1 MEPNTTLNRLAATLH
16 DIPYSRPSS
25 PGVQSAPHQIG
36 FLGLGAMG
44 YFMARNLANHRNSHP
59 QGAPPLLVYNRTREK
74 AERLLKELGPNK
86 IRIPDN
92 PEQLARECN
101 VIITN
106 LGNDT
111 VVKSVY
117 ARFKEALNVSKL

>member
-1 MEPNTTLNRLAATLH
+1 
-16 DIPYSRPSS
+16 
-25 PGVQSAPHQIG
+25 
-36 FLGLGAMG
+36 MG

-86 IRIPDN
+86 IRIADN

-117 ARFKEALNVSKL
+117 ARFKEALNVSNL